1 MPDIMQRAVGLAGAL
16 LSLPVLAVLA
26 LAIRVDSAG
35 PVIFSS
41 TRIGADGQPFRLHK
55 LRTMT
60 WGAEHSGSA
69 VTVAADPRMTRVG
82 RMLRR
87 LRIDELPQLWNVAR
101 GDMRL
106 VGPRPE
112 DPRFVDLSNGLH
124 REVFAA
130 PPGMTG
136 LTQLMYAHEAALI
149 DPLDPERH
157 YREVVLPAK
166 LRLDA
171 VYLRHRSLRLDLW
184 ILAQTPRAVLGRPIS
199 PPRALSA
206 ELPAEVLDA

>member
-1 MPDIMQRAVGLAGAL
+1 MIDSVPDIMQRAVGLAGAL

-87 LRIDELPQLWNVAR
+87 LRIDELPQLWNVVK
-101 GDMRL
+101 GEMSL
-106 VGPRPE
+106 VGPRPLILEE
-112 DPRFVDLSNGLH
+112 DKHIREWGRH
-124 REVFAA
+124 RLNLK
-130 PPGMTG
+130 PGITG
-136 LTQLMYAHEAALI
+136 LWQ
-149 DPLDPERH
+149 
-157 YREVVLPAK
+157 
-166 LRLDA
+166 
-171 VYLRHRSLRLDLW
+171 
-184 ILAQTPRAVLGRPIS
+184 VLGRSEIPFEEMIKLDYLYVTGWSIS
-199 PPRALSA
+199 NDIKLILQT
-206 ELPAEVLDA
+206 LPALLRTRGAY